1 VGADGLA
8 HYGTLTPFGVASNPR
23 INPALG
29 RINSLVADGNSNYN
43 SLQASFDR
51 RVTRNLNAMLSYT
64 WSKCIDNGSASFAF
78 EEGAAFPLSNLALSN
93 PYDAR
98 ADRGLCTFDRRHSF
112 RGASM
117 ISLPFGKNRLLDGWM
132 VSTIVMANSGR
143 PFSLTDGFDQAGFA
157 NYFTPS
163 RPDAVAGCKPIL
175 GKVEQWYDPL
185 CFRLQQPGRPGN
197 LGRNTLTGPALFT
210 TDLALIKDIK
220 LRESSTVQF
229 RAEVFNLFNH
239 SNLGLPNPDLFIP
252 DGTGGGTVSPTAG
265 RITAT
270 TTPARQIQFGVK
282 ILF

>member
-1 VGADGLA
+1 
-8 HYGTLTPFGVASNPR
+8 
-23 INPALG
+23 
-29 RINSLVADGNSNYN
+29 
-43 SLQASFDR
+43 
-51 RVTRNLNAMLSYT
+51 
-64 WSKCIDNGSASFAF
+64 
-78 EEGAAFPLSNLALSN
+78 
-93 PYDAR
+93 
-98 ADRGLCTFDRRHSF
+98 
-112 RGASM
+112 M
-117 ISLPFGKNRLLDGWM
+117 ISLPFRGNRLLDGWM
-132 VSTIVMANSGR
+132 VSAIVMANSGR
-143 PFSLTDGFDQAGFA
+143 PFSLTDGFDQAGFG
-157 NYFTPS
+157 NNSLTYS

-220 LRESSTVQF
+220 LRESTTVQF
-229 RAEVFNLFNH
+229 RAEIFNLFNH